1 MINVFYI
8 LPILFIFMNVYHM
21 LKNKQLDKR
30 FRERDIIGMSRLD
43 IIYYFTKISYWIW
56 VPIGFFTNQPE
67 LFYVLFVLGFLKFP
81 TYHFNKNIF
90 RIYNDI
96 YPIFSIS
103 TLITIFFHWLF

>member
-43 IIYYFTKISYWIW
+43 IIYYFNSAIYDCTLNA
-56 VPIGFFTNQPE
+56 G
-67 LFYVLFVLGFLKFP
+67 G
-81 TYHFNKNIF
+81 FNKYLLLGVNI
-90 RIYNDI
+90 ICQPLVD
-96 YPIFSIS
+96 
-103 TLITIFFHWLF
+103 